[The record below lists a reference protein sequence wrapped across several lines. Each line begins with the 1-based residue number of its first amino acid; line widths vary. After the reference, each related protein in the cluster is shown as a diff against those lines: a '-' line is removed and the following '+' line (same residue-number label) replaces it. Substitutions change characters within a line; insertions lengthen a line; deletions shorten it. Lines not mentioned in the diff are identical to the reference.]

1 MYYFLRTPCEMS
13 LYMHP
18 LGLFVPLWANVQY
31 VTLFLDETSL
41 KKPEDIYEVI
51 RERRHGNR
59 YSAFLDRQASRDD
72 ASRDVFTHDLSTDS
86 ESSREMRALL
96 EIWQKEPPLYAASVV
111 EEKHGKKLRI
121 VGTLFLYVFLA
132 RQLKMCERQGR
143 NMTPTCRKFWKLEQF
158 S

>member
-1 MYYFLRTPCEMS
+1 MS
-13 LYMHP
+13 SYMHP
-18 LGLFVPLWANVQY
+18 LCMLWIPVWANVQY

-111 EEKHGKKLRI
+111 EEKHGKKFRI
-121 VGTLFLYVFLA
+121 VGTLFLYCVPCKTVENVRAGEGQEHVHLPWYMSEI
-132 RQLKMCERQGR
+132 LKIE
-143 NMTPTCRKFWKLEQF
+143 